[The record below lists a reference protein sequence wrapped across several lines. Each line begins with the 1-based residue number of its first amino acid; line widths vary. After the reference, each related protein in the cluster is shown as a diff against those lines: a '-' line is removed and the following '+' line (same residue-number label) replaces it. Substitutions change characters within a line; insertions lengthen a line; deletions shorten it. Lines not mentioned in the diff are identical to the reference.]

1 MSHLRGKECSFKI
14 GIGINSGSGLK
25 FLKKS
30 GSGGIGIEK
39 NSKVPTPVYR
49 DKCVKIWI
57 LVASFPYDPAVK
69 GPLEDNRCLQ

>member
-1 MSHLRGKECSFKI
+1 MSDLRGKECSFKI

-39 NSKVPTPVYR
+39 NSKVPTPGSDYEHSESPQ
-49 DKCVKIWI
+49 
-57 LVASFPYDPAVK
+57 LASISK
-69 GPLEDNRCLQ
+69 MS